1 MKEHCDDTDDTQRQ
15 CITCEHLSECRYMP
29 SVIEHVVVGAQ
40 PRGLVRTENQG
51 DLDLGEVQEVLGD
64 VDGDLVKEGRGDVE
78 AVLDVV
84 QVALCL
90 GQVLL

>member
-1 MKEHCDDTDDTQRQ
+1 M
-15 CITCEHLSECRYMP
+15 
-29 SVIEHVVVGAQ
+29 
-40 PRGLVRTENQG
+40 RTENQG
-51 DLDLGEVQEVLGD
+51 DLDLGEVQEVLGN

-84 QVALCL
+84 HVALCL